1 MTTFDDGRSSTCRL
15 PRFSALYIVL
25 SPSFS
30 TLTRTMAD
38 ASVLKPRRREALRA
52 SKEAGACE
60 RAGKTAPI

>member
-1 MTTFDDGRSSTCRL
+1 MTCKNLMTTFDDGRSSTCRF

-38 ASVLKPRRREALRA
+38 ASVLRPPH
-52 SKEAGACE
+52 SK
-60 RAGKTAPI
+60 AP